1 VIDKI
6 SEIGG
11 VNIDNTYFNLKDQN
25 AAMLIARQKAFDDAQ
40 TKAQQLAKVGG
51 VMLGK
56 PIMITDNAIQYT
68 PIPYYRAMDEKV
80 ATASDAG
87 TVSIAP
93 LSAGQSDVSVNINVV
108 FEIK

>member
-1 VIDKI
+1 
-6 SEIGG
+6 

-40 TKAQQLAKVGG
+40 IKAQQLAKVGG
-51 VMLGK
+51 VTLGK

-68 PIPYYRAMDEKV
+68 PIPYYRNAMESKGAIAADV
-80 ATASDAG
+80 ATS
-87 TVSIAP
+87 VAP
-93 LSAGQSDVSVNINVV
+93 LSPGQSDVSVNINVV